1 MGIGGRLRRGEARGN
16 RRGDDGFTLME
27 LLIVVV
33 VLGVLAGIVV
43 FALSSVTAQAAVA
56 ACNTDAS
63 SVETAAN
70 AYTAKVGTPPTDI
83 SQLKGAYLRSLP
95 SSQDYTISIDSAT
108 GKVLIAAPSSV
119 TAVPYGT
126 ANACSNAGSSSP
138 TQEAAPANNAGPHV
152 ATTTTTTAPAA
163 TTTTRAPVST
173 TTTTHVTTTTTTAP
187 PPTTTTAAAARSNGV
202 TGVPTSANYSYY
214 GGQEVLTVHNPSAIT
229 AMTITIKVA
238 QTTGVTYNS
247 DFNSFPGD
255 AGSNGHSTGGGKIT
269 YTYVLSAG
277 HSIPANDSGALGAQF
292 GGTGS
297 PRTTSGDTWTV
308 TSTSGGVTSTISGT
322 F

>member
-1 MGIGGRLRRGEARGN
+1 MEIRGGLQRGGAPVN
-16 RRGDDGFTLME
+16 RRGDAGFTLME

-43 FALSSVTAQAAVA
+43 FALSSVTTQAAVA
-56 ACNTDAS
+56 ACNSDAT

-70 AYTAKVGTPPTDI
+70 AYTAKVGTHPTDI
-83 SQLKGAYLRSLP
+83 SELKGNYLHSLP
-95 SSQDYTISIDSAT
+95 PSQNYTISIDPDT
-108 GKVLIAAPSSV
+108 GTVLIAAPSSV
-119 TAVPYGT
+119 TPVPYGT
-126 ANACSNAGSSSP
+126 PSACNGAGS
-138 TQEAAPANNAGPHV
+138 HV
-152 ATTTTTTAPAA
+152 ATTTTTTAAPA
-163 TTTTRAPVST
+163 TT

-187 PPTTTTAAAARSNGV
+187 PPTTTTTAASRSNGV
-202 TGVPTSANYSYY
+202 TAVPTSANYSYY
-214 GGQEVLTVHNPSAIT
+214 GGQEVITVHNTSAIT

-247 DFNSFPGD
+247 DYNSFPGD
-255 AGSNGHSTGGGKIT
+255 AGYNGHSTGGGKIT
-269 YTYVLSAG
+269 YTYDLSAG
-277 HSIPANDSGALGAQF
+277 HSIPAKYSNGALGAQF